1 MWLQV
6 RTKVYKLQDDGTA
19 KRVSETYVT
28 DAVSISDAEAKITE
42 HLTAYYNEFEIV
54 NISQT
59 SFSEVVFSNDNLAD
73 KWYKARLKFILL
85 DESSGKEKYTS
96 VNYLL
101 QSVTTQEA
109 MNGIREFMKG
119 FTDDYTIVSISETN
133 IFDVV
138 VP

>member
-19 KRVSETYVT
+19 KRVPETYVT

>member
-73 KWYKARLKFILL
+73 KWYKARLKFIML
-85 DESSGKEKYTS
+85 DEGSGKEKYAS

-109 MNGIREFMKG
+109 MNGIREFMKDS
-119 FTDDYTIVSISETN
+119 TADYTIVSISETN